1 MVILQLP
8 FSAQQQAV
16 LLPAELATRLASRF
30 LARSIRGSIP
40 KTTSRFSTV
49 KVIKESLCRLLF
61 R

>member
-49 KVIKESLCRLLF
+49 KDNSDI
-61 R
+61 